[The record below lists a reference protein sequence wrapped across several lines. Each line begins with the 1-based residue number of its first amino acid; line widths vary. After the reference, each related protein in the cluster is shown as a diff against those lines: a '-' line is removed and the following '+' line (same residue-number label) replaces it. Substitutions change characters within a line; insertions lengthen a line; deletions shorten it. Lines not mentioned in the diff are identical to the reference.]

1 MNRHGN
7 RTVLALLFF
16 VSLILPEVGTAV
28 TPRDETTAARFTDR
42 TQVNIINVDVVV
54 TDGKGLL
61 ATGLRATDF
70 ELLVDGQPV
79 QITNFFSSPKVG
91 FVPPNDTGAHESEGM
106 EEPSSTAAEQ
116 GRYLVI
122 FIDSRGGR
130 PLIRDDAL
138 REIEAELPSYLAGG
152 RRIMLVSQTDEIRV
166 LHRFGD
172 DPGELAARLTELAGT
187 SVGGSSLAAERAEI
201 LRAIDRTSFSTDPEK
216 DRFSTDLGVNPAILG
231 LQNEARSLLQRT
243 RNYADNLRHDLRGR
257 LAVMTQFQ
265 ASLAGLPGNK
275 AMLYI
280 GEGFDTRPGED
291 LFRIWEQQYPDLGEE
306 MFFSSDA
313 ETGRY
318 RIDDELD
325 ELVSQANAS
334 GVTYYTLYTAGS
346 ERFSSLSAKSSGAA
360 GASTIAVSG
369 RRAIEDSLRILASA
383 TGGLALSPGGD
394 LSAAIARLPDELGTF
409 YSLGFEPIDRDDQT
423 THRIDVK
430 VKREGLRVRHRE
442 FYRFKSA
449 DERMSELTYAA
460 LLFEPGANPLEAAIS
475 LKRIEEKDRGRFEV
489 SVAVTVPLANLALV
503 PSKGT
508 HIGQVKVFFAVQD
521 QRGWASAVRSQSF
534 PVYIPN
540 ASLITAL
547 GQEATFS
554 WKILTRNGP
563 QELAVTLRDDLAE
576 VASAVRLDFDIPDL
590 QD

>member
-1 MNRHGN
+1 MNHHVN
-7 RTVLALLFF
+7 RAVLALLSI
-16 VSLILPEVGTAV
+16 VSVILPEVGTAV
-28 TPRDETTAARFTDR
+28 TPQDENTAARFTDR

-54 TDGKGLL
+54 TDGKGPPIT
-61 ATGLRATDF
+61 ALRATDF

-79 QITNFFSSPKVG
+79 PITNFLGPPEDDSI
-91 FVPPNDTGAHESEGM
+91 PPNVTGTHESDGTG
-106 EEPSSTAAEQ
+106 EPSSTAAEQ

-122 FIDSRGGR
+122 FVDNRGGR
-130 PLIRDDAL
+130 PLIRDEAL

-201 LRAIDRTSFSTDPEK
+201 LRAIDRTNFSTDPET
-216 DRFSTDLGVNPAILG
+216 DRFSTGVGVNPAILG

-243 RNYADNLRHDLRGR
+243 RNYADNLLHDLRGR

-291 LFRIWEQQYPDLGEE
+291 LFRIWEQRYPDLGEE
-306 MFFSSDA
+306 MFFSSDT

-334 GVTYYTLYTAGS
+334 GVTCYTLYTAGS

-394 LSAAIARLPDELGTF
+394 LSTAIARLPDELGTY

-449 DERMSELTYAA
+449 AERMSELTYAA

-521 QRGWASAVRSQSF
+521 QRGWASAVSSQSF

-540 ASLITAL
+540 ASLLTAL

-576 VASAVRLDFDIPDL
+576 VASAVRLDFDIPDP

>member
-1 MNRHGN
+1 MNRHAN
-7 RTVLALLFF
+7 RAASALLSIG
-16 VSLILPEVGTAV
+16 SLILPAVATAV
-28 TPRDETTAARFTDR
+28 TPQDENTAARFSDR
-42 TQVNIINVDVVV
+42 AQVNIINVDVVV
-54 TDGKGLL
+54 TDGKGLP

-91 FVPPNDTGAHESEGM
+91 FVPPNNTGAHESEGRG
-106 EEPSSTAAEQ
+106 EPSSTAAEQ

-122 FIDSRGGR
+122 FIDNRGGR

-346 ERFSSLSAKSSGAA
+346 ERFSSLSAKSSGTA

-394 LSAAIARLPDELGTF
+394 LSAAIARLPDELGKF
-409 YSLGFEPIDRDDQT
+409 YSLGFEPIDRDAQT

-430 VKREGLRVRHRE
+430 VKRDGLRVRHRE

-521 QRGWASAVRSQSF
+521 QRGWASAVSSQSF

-540 ASLITAL
+540 ASLLTAL
-547 GQEATFS
+547 GQDATFS
-554 WKILTRNGP
+554 WKLLVHNGS

-576 VASAVRLDFDIPDL
+576 VASAVRLEFEIPDS

>member
-54 TDGKGLL
+54 TDGKGLP

-70 ELLVDGQPV
+70 EILVDGQPV
-79 QITNFFSSPKVG
+79 RITNFFSSPEVG
-91 FVPPNDTGAHESEGM
+91 FVPPNDTRAHESEGTG
-106 EEPSSTAAEQ
+106 EPSSTAAEQ

-201 LRAIDRTSFSTDPEK
+201 LSAIDRTSFSTDPEK
-216 DRFSTDLGVNPAILG
+216 DRFSTGVGVNPAILG

-430 VKREGLRVRHRE
+430 VKRDGLRVRHRE

-540 ASLITAL
+540 ASLLTAL

-576 VASAVRLDFDIPDL
+576 VASAVRLDFDIPDA